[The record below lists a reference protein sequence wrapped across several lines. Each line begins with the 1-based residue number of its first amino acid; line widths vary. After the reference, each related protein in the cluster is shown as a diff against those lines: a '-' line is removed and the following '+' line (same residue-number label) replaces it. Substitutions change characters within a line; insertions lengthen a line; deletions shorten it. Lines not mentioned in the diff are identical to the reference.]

1 MKKKIVFTTL
11 IVLALAF
18 GLGSAGA
25 QPFDFPTK

>member
-1 MKKKIVFTTL
+1 MKKKIVL
-11 IVLALAF
+11 IPLIGLVLAF